1 MALEATESQNTGGF
15 TTSDDSQS
23 TSATRV
29 FTVVSTDDS
38 GNPAASTELEAI
50 GACGISIQSP
60 HPDYNYLI
68 CRDINVI
75 RETGHVG
82 VFRCTFVYKY
92 PETIDPGGPP
102 DTGGG
107 GGGEFQTAVNLN
119 YRGKFE
125 KLYRVNPNPEAEPY
139 TGGTSGEDIGG
150 VAVDAFGE
158 VQRTT
163 LIVKAQVQVTMR
175 LRVFITDTVNY
186 ITRLQQFVG
195 TRNSS
200 TFLGADPG
208 TLLYVGSNSRRI
220 SGNLYEFTH
229 TIEYDK
235 FKHQEQAPIPGVG
248 PFGVEIG
255 NTTDTNAPEYAY
267 RKRAYPVKWVQPYPQ
282 LNPFSALGIDI
293 SL

>member
-1 MALEATESQNTGGF
+1 MGLVATESVNTGGF

-38 GNPAASTELEAI
+38 GNPEASTELEAI
-50 GACGISIQSP
+50 GECDISIGSP

-102 DTGGG
+102 DVGG

-125 KLYRVNPNPEAEPY
+125 KLWRLDPNPEA
-139 TGGTSGEDIGG
+139 
-150 VAVDAFGE
+150 
-158 VQRTT
+158 
-163 LIVKAQVQVTMR
+163 
-175 LRVFITDTVNY
+175 
-186 ITRLQQFVG
+186 
-195 TRNSS
+195 
-200 TFLGADPG
+200 
-208 TLLYVGSNSRRI
+208 
-220 SGNLYEFTH
+220 
-229 TIEYDK
+229 
-235 FKHQEQAPIPGVG
+235 
-248 PFGVEIG
+248 
-255 NTTDTNAPEYAY
+255 
-267 RKRAYPVKWVQPYPQ
+267 
-282 LNPFSALGIDI
+282 
-293 SL
+293 